1 MANRTFQFLGNG
13 YGDTPV
19 SITVTVAGTQI
30 FSGEIP
36 TINEPIDPFPVYDP
50 ATQVVLFELLDSAAI
65 NTNFSGSLNT
75 TISVT
80 GGYGVQFG
88 EINSNYYLGNVQTD
102 PGAGTIDNFSQC
114 YFGQPVNSE
123 GSVDPRSSTVIN
135 AVPQTPVRPP
145 EGCWNWLIATA
156 EPMTYNWNISLGQ
169 VSNVVGNVNSYTG
182 PYTTT
187 AP

>member
-1 MANRTFQFLGNG
+1 MANRTFQFIGNG

-19 SITVTVAGTQI
+19 SLTVTVGGTQI

-36 TINEPIDPFPVYDP
+36 TTNEPLPPAPVWDPS
-50 ATQVVLFELLDSAAI
+50 AQVVLFELPDSAAL

-75 TISVT
+75 TITVS
-80 GGYGVQFG
+80 GGYGVQFA
-88 EINSNYYLGNVQTD
+88 EIMSNYYLGNVQIY
-102 PGAGTIDNFSQC
+102 PGAGTVDNFSQC
-114 YFGQPVNSE
+114 YMGKPINSE
-123 GSVDPRSSTVIN
+123 SSLDPRTSVVIGGV
-135 AVPQTPVRPP
+135 AVSATRPP
-145 EGCWNWLIATA
+145 DGCYNWIVPAGET
-156 EPMTYNWNISLGQ
+156 MTYNWNISLGQ